1 MFQFEP
7 CFWVLFFLSG
17 GTNNMFIC
25 GTWSDVH
32 DILGVVDDNDG
43 IYFLKA
49 NGEEITRI
57 TKKHLKI
64 SLPIL
69 GLISQDEN
77 DAKKSCL

>member
-1 MFQFEP
+1 
-7 CFWVLFFLSG
+7 
-17 GTNNMFIC
+17 MFIC
-25 GTWSDVH
+25 GTWSIH

-49 NGEEITRI
+49 SGEEITRI